1 MQRVVLGTVCV
12 LVIGV
17 YTYIAH
23 SVELGPFNPQAADQ
37 YYNLLVQGFREGQ
50 LSVKKEA
57 PPGLSQVADPYSAD
71 LGGEDQSGPDR
82 ILDMSYYRGRLYL
95 YFGVTP
101 ALLLFWPFVALTGH
115 YLFHAQAGAVFCAVG
130 FLASMALLCRL
141 WRRYFPEVNVGVVAA
156 GALALGLATGVPMIL
171 PLCSVYEVPNA
182 CGYMLTMLAL
192 GGVWCALDE
201 SERRSRWLMVASAA
215 YGLAVGARPNLLLG
229 AVILLAPVAQ
239 AWMDRRPIW
248 GLLMAATGPITIIGL
263 GLMIYNA
270 LRFDNPFELGWHHL
284 LYGGPHTEQHF
295 SPGNLWYSLQVYFLR
310 SVGWSRH
317 FPFVQDMTA
326 PPLPPGHRHWQRTFG
341 ILMNVPLVWLALAV
355 PLAWRKRAPE
365 ASSILRWFIA
375 TVALLFGICAL
386 FLCFF
391 DYATS
396 RYELDFVPALVLLA
410 VIGILGCEQ
419 ALADRPVRRRAVRC
433 GWGLLLGF
441 SVAFNLFACVESFAL
456 SHYYIG
462 TALWQR
468 GKSPDA
474 ISQFE
479 QAIRIKPDYTE
490 AHCDLG
496 AALQQEGKIEGAIGH
511 YEQALRIRPD
521 KALLHYN
528 LGGALMQVG
537 RVQEAIGHWEQAVQI
552 KPDFVEAHYNL
563 GIALEQTGKARE
575 AVKHFEQALQIRPDY
590 TNARNALA
598 RLQAGQ

>member
-1 MQRVVLGTVCV
+1 
-12 LVIGV
+12 
-17 YTYIAH
+17 
-23 SVELGPFNPQAADQ
+23 
-37 YYNLLVQGFREGQ
+37 LLV
-50 LSVKKEA
+50 
-57 PPGLSQVADPYSAD
+57 
-71 LGGEDQSGPDR
+71 
-82 ILDMSYYRGRLYL
+82 
-95 YFGVTP
+95 
-101 ALLLFWPFVALTGH
+101 
-115 YLFHAQAGAVFCAVG
+115 
-130 FLASMALLCRL
+130 
-141 WRRYFPEVNVGVVAA
+141 
-156 GALALGLATGVPMIL
+156 
-171 PLCSVYEVPNA
+171 
-182 CGYMLTMLAL
+182 
-192 GGVWCALDE
+192 
-201 SERRSRWLMVASAA
+201 
-215 YGLAVGARPNLLLG
+215 
-229 AVILLAPVAQ
+229 
-239 AWMDRRPIW
+239 
-248 GLLMAATGPITIIGL
+248 AATGPITIIGL
-263 GLMIYNA
+263 GLMLYNV
-270 LRFDNPFELGWHHL
+270 LRFDNPFEFGWHYL
-284 LYGGPHTEQHF
+284 LAGVPRKEQSF
-295 SPGNLWYSLQVYFLR
+295 SLGYLWFNLQVYFLK

-317 FPFVQDMTA
+317 FPFVQAMTA
-326 PPLPPGHRHWQRTFG
+326 PPLPPGHGHWQRTFG
-341 ILMNVPLVWLALAV
+341 VLMNVPLVWLALAA
-355 PLAWRKRAPE
+355 PLAWRNRSPRG
-365 ASSILRWFIA
+365 SSILHWFIA
-375 TVALLFGICAL
+375 SVAILFVICAL

-391 DYATS
+391 NYSAS

-410 VIGILGCEQ
+410 VVGILGCER
-419 ALADRPVRRRAVRC
+419 ALADRPVWRRAVRC

-575 AVKHFEQALQIRPDY
+575 AVKHFEQALQIRPDF
-590 TNARNALA
+590 TDARNALA
-598 RLQAGQ
+598 RLRTGQ